1 MSNDLNLNLNT
12 ASAPSAPQAG
22 QTPVSATAKAK
33 LPRKLRF
40 GQKAAGPAPASPVQ
54 TPAPAA
60 TQNKPQ

>member
-22 QTPVSATAKAK
+22 QTPAQATAKTK
-33 LPRKLRF
+33 LPKRLRF
-40 GQKAAGPAPASPVQ
+40 GQKPATPAPASAVQ

-60 TQNKPQ
+60 AANKPL